1 MNILIIWSIIFV
13 LCVPYKHR
21 KDMLFAI
28 GLKDFWFKG
37 GFLGIFWGYF
47 LPRPSDSIVSEDA
60 GSFGIGSQMLYIIA
74 TR

>member
-1 MNILIIWSIIFV
+1 
-13 LCVPYKHR
+13 
-21 KDMLFAI
+21 MLFAI